1 MKRLSLKTI
10 EIEREETQVN
20 GTENVFNKI
29 IEEYFPNPKKEM
41 PLKVQEGHTYNR
53 TANRMDPSI

>member
-1 MKRLSLKTI
+1 MKRLNLKTI

-20 GTENVFNKI
+20 GTENVFNKT

-41 PLKVQEGHTYNR
+41 SLKAQEGHTYNR